1 MSTLWRILKYGVQ
14 GFRRNIW
21 LSVIAVITMSLT
33 LAMISI
39 FFVGD
44 IVATKQYQELNQKID
59 YVVFLNDSASD
70 ADVTLLRDQINDQPE
85 VQSSVYYSKN
95 QVRLKFENEF
105 GQVSAF
111 KGIITSEN
119 NPLPREIDVKFFN
132 PQQIDIFDKF
142 VNQARFSQ
150 IVENTSYSYQ
160 ANHVSIENYVHTT
173 NMLKIFGL
181 FLTGFFVI
189 IAVLVILNT
198 IRMAIYSRREE
209 IEIMRLVGA
218 THSYI
223 RGPFLVEGVFFGLIG
238 AAITALMSWIL
249 LHQLQKVLADSL
261 KFGTTNFINDLFGS
275 SLNMIT
281 KVSGFNSF
289 FSQLAIMQI
298 VVGIL
303 LGVSCSYLAARR
315 YLKE

>member
-33 LAMISI
+33 LAMITI

-59 YVVFLNDSASD
+59 YVVFINDSASD

-85 VQSSVYYSKN
+85 VQSSVYYSKD

-111 KGIITSEN
+111 KGIITPEN

-160 ANHVSIENYVHTT
+160 ANHISIENYVRTT

-218 THSYI
+218 THGYI
-223 RGPFLVEGVFFGLIG
+223 RGPFLIEGIFFGVIG
-238 AAITALMSWIL
+238 AAITSLMSWIL

-298 VVGIL
+298 VVGVL